1 MCFISVPYIKQML
14 WDALHALKELAGRC
28 CRHTDKCVW
37 AVNVT
42 IKPSCRS
49 VHGWLFHV
57 WRVQNENPEISHQL
71 CPGHCPCHKSTLGT
85 LTWKNCSQLLLS
97 KRNQVCWQVHIR
109 QRQHTHPPR
118 VEQDFIWNNF
128 NISWTKRE
136 QFSLIHFYS
145 FYFYFSVILVR
156 GKY

>member
-1 MCFISVPYIKQML
+1 MSGESNHSLTPADVRKWLMILSHWHYKRNEEDIEITKWRWWSMCFISVPYIKQML

-71 CPGHCPCHKSTLGT
+71 CPGHCPRHRSTLGT

-97 KRNQVCWQVHIR
+97 KRNQVFWQVHIS
-109 QRQHTHPPR
+109 QR
-118 VEQDFIWNNF
+118 
-128 NISWTKRE
+128 
-136 QFSLIHFYS
+136 
-145 FYFYFSVILVR
+145 
-156 GKY
+156 